1 MNKLILVVG
10 LLAAWFFVVTNVSL
24 SSQFLQTL
32 MVGALTVFI
41 GILEIGVLVGGK
53 K

>member
-10 LLAAWFFVVTNVSL
+10 LLVAWFFVVTNVTL

-32 MVGALTVFI
+32 MVGTLTVFI
-41 GILEIGVLVGGK
+41 GVLEIGVLVGGK